1 VKARIM
7 ERERRLRDWFFLFY
21 GIAMGALL
29 GIFGNIFV
37 AYYFEIYK
45 NEWWLPYVAWASLG
59 IILDIVIYMM
69 IMLIRL
75 GREELGE
82 I

>member
-1 VKARIM
+1 M
-7 ERERRLRDWFFLFY
+7 ERERRLRDRFFLFY
-21 GIAMGALL
+21 GIVMGALL

-59 IILDIVIYMM
+59 TVLVIVIYMT
-69 IMLIRL
+69 IMLR
-75 GREELGE
+75 RWERELGE